1 MDFTSKDAMAFDPA
15 KTQLVNRFRTTSKRH
30 FDDYSQVL
38 FWFSDRHLKLP
49 PGFSGFLFMC
59 RWGVWI
65 AWLTLFS
72 AVSWGADSG
81 GVDTAQNDAANAHPF
96 VTPPPLSDPNAELVD
111 RPLPGAKSEA
121 NASPDGEN
129 GGTLTPYYVRTGIGL
144 SFITNVD
151 YPDFGITGG
160 VDMAPG
166 FATGVM
172 LGTQFHD
179 NIAFEIEGGLL
190 YNTVYSN
197 QTGNVTATNI
207 TQVTNVQLFQVPMMG
222 NFIFRTDPLG
232 ATRIRLVA
240 GGGMGGIFRQIFVT
254 GSPDNYTESQTLGAY
269 QGFGGIQI
277 NPGEPDL
284 MVDVQF
290 RYLNS
295 ISGQS
300 VPSMSLMGT
309 VTIRF

>member
-1 MDFTSKDAMAFDPA
+1 
-15 KTQLVNRFRTTSKRH
+15 
-30 FDDYSQVL
+30 
-38 FWFSDRHLKLP
+38 
-49 PGFSGFLFMC
+49 MC
-59 RWGVWI
+59 RWGVFFAGLALCSSVGW
-65 AWLTLFS
+65 T
-72 AVSWGADSG
+72 ADNG

-96 VTPPPLSDPNAELVD
+96 VMPPPTTDPNTELVD

-121 NASPDGEN
+121 DGSPKGEKKDG
-129 GGTLTPYYVRTGIGL
+129 LTPYYVRTGIGL
-144 SFITNVD
+144 SFVTNVD
-151 YPDFGITGG
+151 YPDFGITSS

-197 QTGNVTATNI
+197 QAGNITATNMSQI
-207 TQVTNVQLFQVPMMG
+207 TNVQLFQVPMMG

-254 GSPDNYTESQTLGAY
+254 GKPDDYTQSQTLGAY

-284 MVDVQF
+284 MIDVQF

-295 ISGQS
+295 IAGQS
-300 VPSMSLMGT
+300 VPSMSIMGT

>member
-1 MDFTSKDAMAFDPA
+1 
-15 KTQLVNRFRTTSKRH
+15 
-30 FDDYSQVL
+30 
-38 FWFSDRHLKLP
+38 
-49 PGFSGFLFMC
+49 MC

-65 AWLTLFS
+65 AWLTLLS
-72 AVSWGADSG
+72 AMSWGADSG

-96 VTPPPLSDPNAELVD
+96 VSPPPLSDPNAELVD
-111 RPLPGAKSEA
+111 RPLPGTKSEA
-121 NASPDGEN
+121 DGSSANQN
-129 GGTLTPYYVRTGIGL
+129 GGALTPYYVRTGIGL

-151 YPDFGITGG
+151 YPDFGITGS

-197 QTGNVTATNI
+197 QAGNITATGMSQI
-207 TQVTNVQLFQVPMMG
+207 TNVQLFQVPMMG

-240 GGGMGGIFRQIFVT
+240 GGGMGGIFRQVFVT
-254 GSPDNYTESQTLGAY
+254 GTPDNYTESQTLGAY

-295 ISGQS
+295 ITGQS